1 MPPTTRR
8 SESKPRSISF
18 SVEFFLPFA
27 SLTLIYLVMQKKLFL
42 LDAYALIYRA
52 YYAFIKNPVRN
63 SQGLNTSA
71 ILGFTNTLVEVLEKE
86 KPSHIAV
93 AFDPGGPTFRNEI
106 YEQYKAHREKMPED
120 IQLSIPYIQDIIKA
134 FNIPMIGVEGYEADD
149 VIGTLAYQA
158 KDKDFETYMMTPDKD
173 YGQLLTEKIYMYK
186 PKRSGG
192 EAELINEQK
201 ICEQF
206 GIDNPRQII
215 DIMALWGDKSD
226 NIPGAP
232 GIGEKTAK
240 KLIAHYG
247 SVEKLYENIN
257 DLKGKQKENLM
268 NHKHQVIISKK
279 LVEIK
284 LDVPTEINTSDIE
297 LRPPDEEKLTRLFQD
312 LEFKTLA
319 KRIFNKDVS
328 QRSPREPLQ
337 QTMFGE
343 SDQTSSQPPETGKE
357 TISSTDKDYQLTDT
371 KEKRKKLIQ
380 TLKKLDEFCFDTE
393 TTSVNPHEAE
403 LVGIAISW
411 QKDQAFFIP
420 FPQDQKE
427 AQQIAGEFRKVFEDD
442 KIRKVG
448 QNIKYDILVMGNY
461 GIRVQGRLFDTMIA
475 HYLLQPEQ
483 RHNLT
488 ILSEKY
494 LNYTPISIEELIGK
508 KGKNQRSMRSVPV
521 KQITP
526 YACED
531 ADLTWQLGEILEK
544 ELKEH
549 SLWKLAAE
557 MEMPLIH
564 VLIRMEVN
572 GVTINEQE
580 LKQYAGELREELGSI
595 EKKVHDMAGVDFNID
610 SPKQLGEVLF
620 DRMKIVENPRKT
632 RTKQYSTSE
641 ETLQQLSDKHPIIR
655 KVLDYRSVRKLLSTY
670 VEALP
675 ELIHPHTGK
684 IHTSFNQAIA
694 ATGRLSSYNP
704 NLQNIPIREERGR
717 KIRKAFVPSD
727 KDHILLAADYSQ
739 IELRIMAH
747 MSGDPKLIDAFRN
760 NLDIHSS
767 TAARLFHLDKL
778 EDVTQEQ
785 RRKAKTAN
793 FGIIYGISAYGLSQ
807 RLNIPRKEAKEIID
821 SYFNNFSRVKEYM
834 DQRIEAAREKG
845 YVETIW
851 GRKRFLENINSRNA
865 TLRGMAERNA
875 INAPIQGSAADII
888 KVAMLNI
895 DQQLL
900 RKKYQSKL
908 ILQVH
913 DELIFDVYRPELKKL
928 AQMVT
933 DKMEHAHKLDV
944 PLTVETGT
952 GENWL
957 EAH

>member
-1 MPPTTRR
+1 MKNRTDMN
-8 SESKPRSISF
+8 KP
-18 SVEFFLPFA
+18 
-27 SLTLIYLVMQKKLFL
+27 KKLFL

-63 SQGLNTSA
+63 SKGLNTSA

-93 AFDPGGPTFRNEI
+93 AFDPTGPTFRNEI
-106 YEQYKAHREKMPED
+106 YGEYKAHREKMPED
-120 IQLSIPYIQDIIKA
+120 IQQSIPYIREILKA
-134 FNIPMIGVEGYEADD
+134 FNIPMIEVEGYEADD
-149 VIGTLAYQA
+149 VIGTLAHQA
-158 KDKDFETYMMTPDKD
+158 KDQGFETYMMTPDKD
-173 YGQLLTEKIYMYK
+173 YGQLLTENIYMYK

-192 EAELINEQK
+192 EAELIDENK
-201 ICEQF
+201 ICGQF
-206 GIDNPRQII
+206 GIENPRQII

-240 KLIAHYG
+240 KLIAAYG
-247 SVEKLYENIN
+247 SVENLYENIN
-257 DLKGKQKENLM
+257 NLKGKQKENLL
-268 NHKHQVIISKK
+268 NNKDQVYLSKE
-279 LVEIK
+279 LVKIK
-284 LDVPTEINTSDIE
+284 LDVPAQINTSDIE
-297 LRPPDEEKLTRLFQD
+297 LDQPNEEKLAQLFQE
-312 LEFKTLA
+312 LEFKILA
-319 KRIFNKDVS
+319 RRFFNQDLNQLAPNQPVQQSMFSGDDSTAS
-328 QRSPREPLQ
+328 QAHA
-337 QTMFGE
+337 
-343 SDQTSSQPPETGKE
+343 SDKE
-357 TISSTDKDYQLTDT
+357 TISSSDKDYQLVDSRD
-371 KEKRKKLIQ
+371 KRSKLISE
-380 TLKKLDEFCFDTE
+380 LEKLDSFCFDTE
-393 TTSVNPHEAE
+393 TTSVNPHEAD
-403 LVGIAISW
+403 LVGIAISFR
-411 QKDQAFFIP
+411 KDQAFFIP
-420 FPQDQKE
+420 CPEDQEE
-427 AQQIAGEFRKVFEDD
+427 AQKIAEEFRSVFENDQTE
-442 KIRKVG
+442 KVG
-448 QNIKYDILVMGNY
+448 QNIKYDILVMRNY
-461 GIRVQGRLFDTMIA
+461 GIEVKGPVFDTMIA

-508 KGKNQRSMRSVPV
+508 KGKNQLTMRSVSV
-521 KQITP
+521 EKITP

-531 ADLTWQLGEILEK
+531 ADLTWQLRNIMEK
-544 ELKEH
+544 ELRDH
-549 SLWKLAAE
+549 SLWNLASQ
-557 MEMPLIH
+557 MEMPLIQ
-564 VLIRMEVN
+564 VLVRMEVN
-572 GVTINEQE
+572 GVKINEKE
-580 LKQYAGELREELGSI
+580 LRDYAGELREEIGNI
-595 EKKVHDMAGVDFNID
+595 EKEVHSMAGVTFNID
-610 SPKQLGEVLF
+610 SPKQLGQVLF
-620 DRMKIVENPRKT
+620 ERMKIVDNPKKT

-675 ELIHPHTGK
+675 ELINSRTGK

-727 KDHILLAADYSQ
+727 TEHTLLAADYSQ

-747 MSGDPKLIDAFRN
+747 MSGDPKLTEAFRN
-760 NLDIHSS
+760 NQDIHSS
-767 TAARLFHLDKL
+767 TAARLFHLDNP
-778 EDVTQEQ
+778 EDVTKDQ

-793 FGIIYGISAYGLSQ
+793 FGIIYGISAFGLSQ

-821 SYFNNFSRVKEYM
+821 AYFNTFPRVKEYM
-834 DQRIEAAREKG
+834 DRRIAAAREQG

-888 KVAMLNI
+888 KMAMLSI
-895 DQQLL
+895 DREL
-900 RKKYQSKL
+900 REGGYRSKL

-913 DELIFDVYRPELKKL
+913 DELIFDACKRELDKL
-928 AQMVT
+928 REMVT
-933 DKMEHAHKLDV
+933 DKMENAHQLDV

-952 GENWL
+952 GHNWL

>member
-1 MPPTTRR
+1 
-8 SESKPRSISF
+8 
-18 SVEFFLPFA
+18 
-27 SLTLIYLVMQKKLFL
+27 MQKKLFL

-63 SQGLNTSA
+63 SKGLNTSA

-93 AFDPGGPTFRNEI
+93 AFDPTGPTFRNEI
-106 YEQYKAHREKMPED
+106 YEEYKAHREKMPED
-120 IQLSIPYIQDIIKA
+120 IQLSIPYIKDIIKA
-134 FNIPMIGVEGYEADD
+134 FNIPMIEVEGYEADD
-149 VIGTLAYQA
+149 VIGTLAHQA
-158 KDKDFETYMMTPDKD
+158 KEKGFETFMMTPDKD
-173 YGQLLTEKIYMYK
+173 YGQLLSENIYMYK

-192 EAELINEQK
+192 EAELIDEQK

-240 KLIAHYG
+240 KLIAQYG

-257 DLKGKQKENLM
+257 DLKGKQKENLI
-268 NHKHQVIISKK
+268 NYKDQVMTSKE
-279 LVEIK
+279 LVKIK
-284 LDVPTEINTSDIE
+284 LDVPAEINTSEIQVQQ
-297 LRPPDEEKLTRLFQD
+297 PNEERLTQLFQD
-312 LEFKTLA
+312 LEFKNLA
-319 KRIFNKDVS
+319 KRIFNKEVNTPS
-328 QRSPREPLQ
+328 TREPVQ

-343 SDQTSSQPPETGKE
+343 SDQDTAQSPETGKD
-357 TISSTDKDYQLTDT
+357 TISSTEKDYQLTDT
-371 KEKRKKLIQ
+371 KEKREKLIQ
-380 TLKKLDEFCFDTE
+380 SLKKLDEFCFDTE
-393 TTSVNPHEAE
+393 TTALNPYEAE

-411 QKDQAFFIP
+411 QKDQAYFVP
-420 FPQDQKE
+420 CPQDQKE
-427 AQQIAGEFRKVFEDD
+427 AHQIAGEFREVFEDER
-442 KIRKVG
+442 IRKVG
-448 QNIKYDILVMGNY
+448 QNIKYDILVMRNY
-461 GIRVQGRLFDTMIA
+461 NIQVRGSLFDTMIA

-494 LNYTPISIEELIGK
+494 LNYTPIGIEELIGK
-508 KGKNQRSMRSVPV
+508 KGKNQRNMRSVPV

-531 ADLTWQLGEILEK
+531 ADLTWQLKEILEK

-549 SLWKLAAE
+549 SLWKLAHE

-572 GVTINEQE
+572 GVKINEKE
-580 LKQYAGELREELGSI
+580 LKQYAAELREELGGI
-595 EKKVHDMAGVDFNID
+595 EKEVHEMAGVDFNID

-620 DRMKIVENPRKT
+620 DRMKIVDNPRKT

-641 ETLQQLSDKHPIIR
+641 ETLQQLSDKHPIIE

-675 ELIHPHTGK
+675 ELIHTQTGK

-727 KDHILLAADYSQ
+727 KDHTLLAADYSQ

-778 EDVTQEQ
+778 EEVTKEQ

-793 FGIIYGISAYGLSQ
+793 FGIIYGISAFGLSQ

-821 SYFNNFSRVKEYM
+821 AYFNNFSRVKEYM
-834 DQRIEAAREKG
+834 DQRIEAARERG

-895 DQQLL
+895 DRELIE
-900 RKKYQSKL
+900 KNYQSKL

-913 DELIFDVYRPELKKL
+913 DELIFDVYRPELEKL
-928 AQMVT
+928 TQMVS
-933 DKMEHAHKLDV
+933 DKMENAHKLDV